1 MMISEIFRT
10 IQGEGPLMGAYCV
23 FVRTAGCNCMCEWC
37 DTKYSWDTWIEIPVS
52 EVINSVRRYG
62 TKRVVITGGEPT
74 IQMDEV
80 EELSTRLRKEGYH
93 VSLETNG
100 IIDDYDTSI
109 FDLVVV
115 SPKFTTDWDK
125 WIRRNVVFKFVINSN
140 NVDMIMQWIL
150 MHDIKNVYLMPF
162 GTTPQEILLNS
173 DIIITNM
180 EEYEVDVFLTPRL
193 HILLG
198 VK

>member
-1 MMISEIFRT
+1 MMINEIFRT

>member
-1 MMISEIFRT
+1 
-10 IQGEGPLMGAYCV
+10 
-23 FVRTAGCNCMCEWC
+23 MCEWC

>member
-52 EVINSVRRYG
+52 EVINSVKRYG

>member
-74 IQMDEV
+74 VQMDEV

>member
-1 MMISEIFRT
+1 MMINEIFRT
-10 IQGEGPLMGAYCV
+10 IQGEGPLMGAHCV

-125 WIRRNVVFKFVINSN
+125 WIRRNVVFKFVINRN